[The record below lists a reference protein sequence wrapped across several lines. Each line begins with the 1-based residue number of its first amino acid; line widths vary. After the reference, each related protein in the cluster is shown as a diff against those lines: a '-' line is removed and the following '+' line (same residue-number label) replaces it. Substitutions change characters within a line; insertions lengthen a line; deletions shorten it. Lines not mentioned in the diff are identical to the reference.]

1 MAYPGCPKLVGFVAD
16 RDGGPQGVFDA
27 DVVDQ
32 ARRGK
37 PCGNGPRN
45 EETNFKVG
53 LGNYVS
59 KFILARCLVGGYKIT
74 E

>member
-1 MAYPGCPKLVGFVAD
+1 MVNLKMAYPGCPKLVGFVAD

-27 DVVDQ
+27 DVVDR

-45 EETNFKVG
+45 KETNF
-53 LGNYVS
+53 
-59 KFILARCLVGGYKIT
+59 R
-74 E
+74 